1 MGRKVFEK
9 MTARDAVDWT
19 TLVIWYV
26 HNGVEDKALGCLVE
40 MVRLDQVD
48 IQPNFRMTEGGLQ
61 ACGNRDDIALD
72 LKPNNATLVTVLT
85 ACSSLAGLH
94 NGESINQF
102 IHEQGIYMNVSLA
115 TALVDMYA
123 KCRKINR
130 AKQLFDLREE
140 RDAISWNVMIFAYGM
155 HGDAV
160 AAFEIFQLMENL
172 RGQILSLFWDFALP
186 ACVQSY

>member
-1 MGRKVFEK
+1 MKNSAEEDVSVSYE
-9 MTARDAVDWT
+9 
-19 TLVIWYV
+19 
-26 HNGVEDKALGCLVE
+26 NGSFHDVEVAW
-40 MVRLDQVD
+40 Q
-48 IQPNFRMTEGGLQ
+48 
-61 ACGNRDDIALD
+61 
-72 LKPNNATLVTVLT
+72 PNNATLVTVLT